1 MSRKHW
7 SPKEKLEV
15 VRALLSGKESAAEIC
30 RRHGCAFTQAQ
41 RWREEAER
49 GMLAALVDKRV
60 KANRD
65 PKEERIASLER
76 ALGRYASANESL
88 KKMLGEDDR

>member
-1 MSRKHW
+1 MSRKQW

-30 RRHGCAFTQAQ
+30 RRHGCALTQAQ
-41 RWREEAER
+41 KWREEAER
-49 GMLAALVDKRV
+49 GMLAALADKRL
-60 KANRD
+60 KSSRD
-65 PKEERIASLER
+65 PKEDRIASLER
-76 ALGRYASANESL
+76 ALGRFASANESL